1 MKMTTAKRRAA
12 KREHEHK
19 EYVRNTEF
27 GARAVK
33 PCGGAHMISPQ
44 ALTGKRAMEAQALRT
59 SAGASAMRTR
69 GACTQVSA
77 PGVSRGRCIACQ
89 HALTHWSGR
98 KRSDGC
104 DDMAAIVVREPRSY
118 RDMRAAKAY
127 FSELF
132 TTSSIR

>member
-1 MKMTTAKRRAA
+1 
-12 KREHEHK
+12 
-19 EYVRNTEF
+19 
-27 GARAVK
+27 
-33 PCGGAHMISPQ
+33 MISPQ